1 MEQVSDEPEA
11 QTYPEEIE
19 TAIVGLVITLCNQKS
34 LSIGMDA
41 AKREVINLLE
51 RIVTG
56 LATSNETDK
65 G

>member
-1 MEQVSDEPEA
+1 MEQVSEDTV

-34 LSIGMDA
+34 LSMGMDV

-56 LATSNETDK
+56 LTTSNETEK